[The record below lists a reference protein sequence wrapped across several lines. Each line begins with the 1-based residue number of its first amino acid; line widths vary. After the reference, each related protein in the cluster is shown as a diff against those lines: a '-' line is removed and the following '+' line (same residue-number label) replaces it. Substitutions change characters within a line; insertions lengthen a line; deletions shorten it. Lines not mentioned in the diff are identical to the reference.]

1 MARIIKEPE
10 ERKEELIDAA
20 EELFIVK
27 GYENTSINDIVD
39 KVGVA
44 KGLFYYYFK
53 AKDEILNA
61 ISNKYVQYI
70 GGRLKGI
77 VENEEK
83 NAVEKIHQI
92 MEAVINQFGLQSKGI
107 RRLAWLFN
115 KERNTAIHSRLATKT
130 VAEITPYIISI
141 LKQGIQEGVFK
152 TENPEFTAET
162 MLMWAVSLHN
172 TINIPIAD
180 SREAELKA
188 KAAEDIIERILGA
201 ERGSLHLFPYFK
213 AIIDELKGF

>member
-92 MEAVINQFGLQSKGI
+92 MEAVINQF
-107 RRLAWLFN
+107 
-115 KERNTAIHSRLATKT
+115 
-130 VAEITPYIISI
+130 
-141 LKQGIQEGVFK
+141 
-152 TENPEFTAET
+152 
-162 MLMWAVSLHN
+162 
-172 TINIPIAD
+172 
-180 SREAELKA
+180 
-188 KAAEDIIERILGA
+188 
-201 ERGSLHLFPYFK
+201 
-213 AIIDELKGF
+213 